1 MEQSSTNRAIN
12 VLRKVT
18 SMVLP
23 RPGTPNDLKF
33 KFASEADIK
42 ALRTMISMLTVIQ
55 KIDRPIKGL
64 PVNASELVPSPLR
77 TDSEHKELKIL
88 SALATV
94 LVMEHEVVAVVAK
107 HVTGPGGVEE
117 VVACT
122 DSILDKESE
131 PPKSFMENFI
141 ATYNPRFSDKPK
153 HKLAIHSQADDFQ
166 NLTKEEL
173 LDKFKAGTKK
183 EKNKL

>member
-1 MEQSSTNRAIN
+1 MEQSSSTNRAIN

-18 SMVLP
+18 SMVLLRP
-23 RPGTPNDLKF
+23 RKPNDF
-33 KFASEADIK
+33 KFASDEDIQ
-42 ALRTMISMLTVIQ
+42 ALRTMITMLTAIQ
-55 KIDRPIKGL
+55 KTGQPIKSL
-64 PVNASELVPSPLR
+64 PAELVPSPHR
-77 TDSEHKELKIL
+77 TDSQRKELKVL

-107 HVTGPGGVEE
+107 NGIGPGGVEE

-122 DSILDKESE
+122 DSIVDKESDSE
-131 PPKSFMENFI
+131 PPKSLLENFI
-141 ATYNPRFSDKPK
+141 ATYNPRKVDKSK
-153 HKLAIHSQADDFQ
+153 TKLAIHNQSYDFQ